1 MTEKKQTSKMI
12 KMDQRGNLSEIA
24 KDIEERRLIH
34 DHGDEELAKSHEE
47 LAKSYVAEDE
57 IDNADEHDHE
67 HAHGHHHKHTKQV
80 INRLARAGG
89 HLDKVKRMLENG
101 DDCTDVLIQL
111 SAVIAALNRAGKIIL
126 DDHIQNC
133 IVDAVHVGDEKAIED
148 LKVAIDRFIK

>member
-1 MTEKKQTSKMI
+1 MTDEKQFGKMI
-12 KMDQRGNLSEIA
+12 KMNQRGDLSEVA
-24 KDIEERRLIH
+24 RDIEEHRSVKG
-34 DHGDEELAKSHEE
+34 HGDEELAKSHEE
-47 LAKSYVAEDE
+47 LAKSYVAAAEE
-57 IDNADEHDHE
+57 EEHDHN
-67 HAHGHHHKHTKQV
+67 HGVHGHHHKHTKQV

-101 DDCTDVLIQL
+101 EDCTDVLIQL

>member
-1 MTEKKQTSKMI
+1 MTEINQKGKMI
-12 KMDQRGNLSEIA
+12 KMDQRGDLSDVA
-24 KDIEERRLIH
+24 KDIEERRNAKG
-34 DHGDEELAKSHEE
+34 HGDEELAKSHEE
-47 LAKSYVAEDE
+47 LAKSYVEDSSE
-57 IDNADEHDHE
+57 DDHE
-67 HAHGHHHKHTKQV
+67 HHGPHGHHHKHTKQV

-101 DDCTDVLIQL
+101 EDCTDVLIQL